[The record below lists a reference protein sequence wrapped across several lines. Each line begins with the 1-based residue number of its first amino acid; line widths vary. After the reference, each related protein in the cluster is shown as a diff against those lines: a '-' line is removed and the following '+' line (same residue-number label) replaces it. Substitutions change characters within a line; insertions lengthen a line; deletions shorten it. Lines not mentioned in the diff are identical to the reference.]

1 MKKKTILGV
10 CTILLAVI
18 VSVCIYNQ
26 LNTNKLE
33 MYFHHVTGEQHE
45 DWYLETIMLY
55 VGTDEHTV
63 APDGYIENTIAFSDW
78 LNGIMEDVYYVY
90 TKPINLKVYGEL
102 NGTKVT
108 FRYEGTVTTQEGETI
123 DYFKEATFDFGVI
136 PEMKGF

>member
-1 MKKKTILGV
+1 MKKKTILGL

-26 LNTNKLE
+26 VDTNKPE
-33 MYFHHVTGEQHE
+33 MYFSHGVVEQE
-45 DWYLETIMLY
+45 GWYLETISLA
-55 VGTDEHTV
+55 VGTDEHTI
-63 APDGYIENTIAFSDW
+63 APEGYIENTIAFSNW
-78 LNGIMEDVYYVY
+78 INGIMEDVYYVY

-102 NGTKVT
+102 NDGIVT

-123 DYFKEATFDFGVI
+123 DYLKEATFDFGVI